1 MSMFAELVEDF
12 KNQTWQVQLAFFLFC
27 AGKLLTFA
35 VAITMWINP
44 FVAAGLLA
52 LDGICIT
59 VCIFLCIH
67 QMLDSIFASLMEIAL
82 DY

>member
-1 MSMFAELVEDF
+1 MFSQVVEDF
-12 KNQTWQVQLAFFLFC
+12 KNQTWQTQFAFYLFC
-27 AGKLLTFA
+27 IGKLLTFA

-52 LDGICIT
+52 ADGICIA

-67 QMLDSIFASLMEIAL
+67 QMLDGIFDFLVEIAL